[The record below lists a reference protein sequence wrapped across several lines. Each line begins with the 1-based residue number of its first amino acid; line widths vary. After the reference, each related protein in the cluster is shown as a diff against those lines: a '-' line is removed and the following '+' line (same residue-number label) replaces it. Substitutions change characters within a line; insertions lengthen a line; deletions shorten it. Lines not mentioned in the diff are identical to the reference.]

1 MIERALR
8 NKDLELSEWYEKV
21 RHALSRLA
29 KRHAMMNA
37 SREPDEEEAGPLPA
51 PSSDGLDSLL
61 TPNQRLWNQRIL
73 AARAARGGG
82 GA

>member
-29 KRHAMMNA
+29 KRRMMDT
-37 SREPDEEEAGPLPA
+37 SPREPDEEEAGPLPA
-51 PSSDGLDSLL
+51 PSSDGLDSNL

-73 AARAARGGG
+73 AARSARG
-82 GA
+82 A